1 MSSNKKILLLIE
13 DLSSG
18 GAERQ
23 MTYLAVGLK
32 KAGCQVRLLT
42 FYDRPIFYRSQ
53 LDAAFISVEY
63 LPEGRNP
70 WRRVWVIRHIVKNY
84 CPDLTVA
91 YLDGTCMAAC
101 LAKLLRSFRLVV
113 SERNT
118 TQHLSLRER
127 VKFLL
132 YGMADAVV
140 PNSYSQARFIKQHFP
155 WLSNKVHVITN
166 MVDTDHFSPLPDQT
180 RGSETLHVITAAR
193 IMPQK
198 NILRYLDA
206 IALIKQQGLNIHFDW
221 YGASLAGDS
230 YAEQVQQ
237 KVQDLQLE
245 DIITF
250 HAPSSDI
257 VTCYQQADIFC
268 LPSLYEGFPN
278 VLCEAMACG
287 LPVVCS
293 RVCDNPDI
301 VEEGVN
307 GYLFD
312 PLDAHD
318 IADKVLLATKLSA
331 QQYDTMSK
339 NNRHKIEN
347 LCSEEVFIQK
357 YLQIGEV
364 K

>member
-1 MSSNKKILLLIE
+1 MNSNKKILLLIE

-42 FYDRPIFYRSQ
+42 FYDRPVFYRPQ
-53 LDAAFISVEY
+53 LDAASIPVEY
-63 LPEGRNP
+63 LPEGRNS
-70 WRRVWVIRHIVKNY
+70 WRRVWLIRQVVRDY

-101 LAKLLRSFRLVV
+101 LAKLLLPFRLVV

-118 TQHLSLRER
+118 TQRLSLRER
-127 VKFLL
+127 MKFVL

-140 PNSYSQARFIKQHFP
+140 PNSYSQARLIKQHFP
-155 WLSNKVHVITN
+155 WLRSKVHVITN
-166 MVDTDHFSPLPDQT
+166 MVDTDHFSPLPDKT
-180 RGSETLHVITAAR
+180 SESETLHIITAAR

-230 YAEQVQQ
+230 YAGQVQQ
-237 KVQDLQLE
+237 KVQDLHLE

-257 VTCYQQADIFC
+257 VACYRQSDIFC

-293 RVCDNPDI
+293 RVCDNPAI
-301 VEEGVN
+301 VEEGTN

-312 PLDAHD
+312 PFSVQDMANTIQRMVQLPLSQRQA
-318 IADKVLLATKLSA
+318 IA
-331 QQYDTMSK
+331 K
-339 NNRHKIEN
+339 NNIIKIQS
-347 LCSEEVFIQK
+347 LCSEQQFVTEYMTF
-357 YLQIGEV
+357 L
-364 K
+364 

>member
-1 MSSNKKILLLIE
+1 MNSNKKILLLIE

-32 KAGCQVRLLT
+32 KVGCQVRLLT
-42 FYDRPIFYRSQ
+42 FYDRPIFYRAQ
-53 LDAAFISVEY
+53 LDAASIPVEY
-63 LPEGRNP
+63 LPEGRSP

-91 YLDGTCMAAC
+91 YLNGTCMAAC
-101 LAKLLRSFRLVV
+101 LAKLLRPFRLVV

-127 VKFLL
+127 VKFIL
-132 YGMADAVV
+132 YSVADAVV
-140 PNSYSQARFIKQHFP
+140 PNSYSQARFINQHFP
-155 WLSNKVHVITN
+155 WLRNKVHVITN
-166 MVDTDHFSPLPDQT
+166 MVDTDHFSPIPDQT
-180 RGSETLHVITAAR
+180 RGSETLHIITAAR
-193 IMPQK
+193 IMLQK

-206 IALIKQQGLNIHFDW
+206 IALIKQKGKNVHFDW

-237 KVQDLQLE
+237 KIRDLQLE

-250 HAPSSDI
+250 HAPSMDI
-257 VTCYQQADIFC
+257 VDCYRQSDIFC

-293 RVCDNPDI
+293 DICDNPDI
-301 VEEGVN
+301 VEKGVN

-312 PLDAHD
+312 PLNVQDMAEA
-318 IADKVLLATKLSA
+318 ILTMAQLPQSQRKALA
-331 QQYDTMSK
+331 K
-339 NNRHKIEN
+339 NNIDKIQS
-347 LCSEEVFIQK
+347 LCSEQRF
-357 YLQIGEV
+357 V
-364 K
+364 KEYMTFL

>member
-1 MSSNKKILLLIE
+1 MNSNKKILLLIE

-23 MTYLAVGLK
+23 MSYLAVGLK

-42 FYDRPIFYRSQ
+42 FYNRPVFYRSQ
-53 LDAAFISVEY
+53 LDTASISVEY

-70 WRRVWVIRHIVKNY
+70 WRRVWVIKQVVRDY
-84 CPDLTVA
+84 RPDLTVA

-101 LAKLLRSFRLVV
+101 LAKLLRPFRLVV

-118 TQHLSLRER
+118 TQRLSLRER
-127 VKFLL
+127 MKFFL
-132 YGMADAVV
+132 YSVADAVV

-155 WLSNKVHVITN
+155 WLRSKVHVITN
-166 MVDTDHFSPLPDQT
+166 MVDTDHFSPLPDKT
-180 RGSETLHVITAAR
+180 SESETLHIITAAR

-230 YAEQVQQ
+230 YAGQVQQ
-237 KVQDLQLE
+237 KVQDLHLE

-257 VTCYQQADIFC
+257 VACYRQSDIFC

-293 RVCDNPDI
+293 RVGDNPDI
-301 VEEGVN
+301 VQEGTN

-312 PLDAHD
+312 PLSVHDMADAIQKMAQVPLFQRQA
-318 IADKVLLATKLSA
+318 IA
-331 QQYDTMSK
+331 K
-339 NNRHKIEN
+339 NNISKIQS
-347 LCSEEVFIQK
+347 LCSEQRF
-357 YLQIGEV
+357 V
-364 K
+364 KEYMTFL

>member
-1 MSSNKKILLLIE
+1 MNSNKKILLLIE

-32 KAGCQVRLLT
+32 KVGCQVRLLT

-53 LDAAFISVEY
+53 LDAASIPVEY
-63 LPEGRNP
+63 LSEGRSP
-70 WRRVWVIRHIVKNY
+70 WRRVWVIRQVVRDY
-84 CPDLTVA
+84 RPDLTVA

-101 LAKLLRSFRLVV
+101 LAKLLRPFRLVV

-118 TQHLSLRER
+118 TQHLSLREW
-127 VKFLL
+127 VKFIL
-132 YGMADAVV
+132 YSVADAVV
-140 PNSYSQARFIKQHFP
+140 PNSYSQARFVKQHFP
-155 WLSNKVHVITN
+155 WLGNKVHVITN
-166 MVDTDHFSPLPDQT
+166 MVDTDHFSPLSDQT
-180 RGSETLHVITAAR
+180 RGNETLHIITAAR
-193 IMPQK
+193 IMLQK

-206 IALIKQQGLNIHFDW
+206 IALIKQKGLNIHFDW

-237 KVQDLQLE
+237 KVHDLQLE
-245 DIITF
+245 DIVTF

-257 VTCYQQADIFC
+257 VSCYCRSDIFC

-278 VLCEAMACG
+278 VLCEAMSCG

-293 RVCDNPDI
+293 DICDNPDI

-312 PLDAHD
+312 PLNVQDMAGA
-318 IADKVLLATKLSA
+318 ILRMAQLPQSQRKTMAT
-331 QQYDTMSK
+331 
-339 NNRHKIEN
+339 NNINKIQS
-347 LCSEEVFIQK
+347 LCSEQRF
-357 YLQIGEV
+357 V
-364 K
+364 KEYMTFL